1 MVKRTRGGTLVEI
14 LLIVIIIGIL
24 SGLFS
29 LSSSHATDKA
39 NETACANNR
48 RTLRSAYIVA
58 KTSDN
63 SASFKKLIETIM
75 ADYLNAEKVELAD
88 STAVYKKLCP
98 GEGSYS
104 ISVKNSSQDI
114 DVVCSKHSVK
124 SAIEEILDI
133 VKKLLNLDAVKEYFA
148 DPRRAAAGKTLDS
161 TGPNFGPG
169 VIEALCKELGIDSLN
184 SSFCIERIAKG
195 KDEFNVYYTDNNV
208 NIADL
213 NPKDRCPVYMYKSK
227 TSTVITGT
235 AEIVSKK
242 VTVANNKNVT
252 INVLGVGEN
261 VNGESTFKPD

>member
-1 MVKRTRGGTLVEI
+1 MVKRTRGVTLVEI

-114 DVVCSKHSVK
+114 DVVCSKHSVN

-195 KDEFNVYYTDNNV
+195 KDEFNVYYTDK

-213 NPKDRCPVYMYKSK
+213 KPGERCAVYMYDSK
-227 TSTVITGT
+227 TGKIISGTV
-235 AEIVSKK
+235 EIVTKTVTGSGGKP
-242 VTVANNKNVT
+242 VTVNVF
-252 INVLGVGEN
+252 GVGEN
-261 VNGESTFKPD
+261 DKGGSTFKAD

>member
-1 MVKRTRGGTLVEI
+1 M
-14 LLIVIIIGIL
+14 
-24 SGLFS
+24 
-29 LSSSHATDKA
+29 
-39 NETACANNR
+39 
-48 RTLRSAYIVA
+48 
-58 KTSDN
+58 
-63 SASFKKLIETIM
+63 
-75 ADYLNAEKVELAD
+75 
-88 STAVYKKLCP
+88 
-98 GEGSYS
+98 
-104 ISVKNSSQDI
+104 
-114 DVVCSKHSVK
+114 
-124 SAIEEILDI
+124 
-133 VKKLLNLDAVKEYFA
+133 
-148 DPRRAAAGKTLDS
+148 DS

-169 VIEALCKELGIDSLN
+169 VIDALCKELGIDSLN

>member
-1 MVKRTRGGTLVEI
+1 MVKRTRGVTLVEI

-98 GEGSYS
+98 GEGSYCHRRTIIDPNRRKEIDPPRPYS
-104 ISVKNSSQDI
+104 YHWDCEDHQGGSENDKEWANTDDKTGSTIWSNSVRNR
-114 DVVCSKHSVK
+114 
-124 SAIEEILDI
+124 EEIGHI
-133 VKKLLNLDAVKEYFA
+133 QEHCEEIYQ
-148 DPRRAAAGKTLDS
+148 
-161 TGPNFGPG
+161 
-169 VIEALCKELGIDSLN
+169 
-184 SSFCIERIAKG
+184 
-195 KDEFNVYYTDNNV
+195 
-208 NIADL
+208 
-213 NPKDRCPVYMYKSK
+213 RC
-227 TSTVITGT
+227 T
-235 AEIVSKK
+235 
-242 VTVANNKNVT
+242 
-252 INVLGVGEN
+252 
-261 VNGESTFKPD
+261 